1 MLSKE
6 SIILVFG
13 LEPETQGG
21 VEQMKIEM
29 VENESSA
36 KIKVVGIGGGGGN
49 AINDM
54 IKAQLI
60 GVEFLSANT
69 DSQALGRNQAPIKI
83 NMGMTLTKGL
93 GAGGDPDVGRNA
105 ALEDADVIREALKG
119 ADMVFITA
127 GMGGGTGT
135 GGVPVIAEICKDIGA
150 LTVAVVTKPFFFE
163 GKKRLRQAEAGIE
176 ATKKVVDTLITIP
189 NDRLLSVA
197 PKNTPAMEVFRMAN
211 EVLVYAVKGISDL
224 IMVTGHINVDFADVR
239 TIMGEMGMALMGT
252 GISSGNNRAI
262 EAAQKA
268 ISSPLLEDLSIRGA
282 RGILINI
289 TTGMEV
295 SLDELK
301 DAAALIQEEA
311 HDDANIIWGWVVD
324 EGLGDEVRVTVIGT
338 GIGKKIEIEEV
349 RLPRQATVDPEEL
362 DIPPMIRRGA
372 EQVKPALRNNVDSKK
387 KSRLELL
394 NNKKNIVHPDLHYE
408 EDELDIP
415 TFLRQAD

>member
-1 MLSKE
+1 
-6 SIILVFG
+6 
-13 LEPETQGG
+13 
-21 VEQMKIEM
+21 MKIEM
-29 VENESSA
+29 VEQETSA
-36 KIKVVGIGGGGGN
+36 KIKVIGVGGGGGN

-54 IKAQLI
+54 IKAQLV
-60 GVEFLSANT
+60 GVDFLSANT
-69 DSQALGRNQAPIKI
+69 DAQALVLNQAPVKI
-83 NMGMTLTKGL
+83 NIGLALTKGL
-93 GAGGDPDVGRNA
+93 GAGGDPEVGRNA
-105 ALEDADVIREALKG
+105 ALEDADVLREALKG
-119 ADMVFITA
+119 SDMVFITA

-135 GGVPVIAEICKDIGA
+135 GAVPVVAEICKDLGA

-163 GKKRLRQAEAGIE
+163 GRKRLRQAEAGIE

-239 TIMGEMGMALMGT
+239 TIMSEMGMAIMGT

-262 EAAQKA
+262 EAAKKA

-289 TTGMEV
+289 TSGTEFT
-295 SLDELK
+295 LDEMK
-301 DAAALIQEEA
+301 EAAAIIQEEA
-311 HDDANIIWGWVVD
+311 HEDANIIFGWVVD
-324 EGLGDEVRVTVIGT
+324 DSLGEEVRVTVIGT
-338 GIGKKIEIEEV
+338 GIGKKPDIEEI
-349 RLPRQATVDPEEL
+349 RPPKGISTATEAL
-362 DIPPMIRRGA
+362 DVPTIIRKSTEQIPPVARVGSQSSVSGPESR
-372 EQVKPALRNNVDSKK
+372 K

-394 NNKKNIVHPDLHYE
+394 HSKKSIVHPDLHYE
-408 EDELDIP
+408 EDELDTP

>member
-1 MLSKE
+1 
-6 SIILVFG
+6 
-13 LEPETQGG
+13 
-21 VEQMKIEM
+21 
-29 VENESSA
+29 
-36 KIKVVGIGGGGGN
+36 
-49 AINDM
+49 
-54 IKAQLI
+54 
-60 GVEFLSANT
+60 
-69 DSQALGRNQAPIKI
+69 
-83 NMGMTLTKGL
+83 
-93 GAGGDPDVGRNA
+93 
-105 ALEDADVIREALKG
+105 
-119 ADMVFITA
+119 
-127 GMGGGTGT
+127 
-135 GGVPVIAEICKDIGA
+135 
-150 LTVAVVTKPFFFE
+150 
-163 GKKRLRQAEAGIE
+163 
-176 ATKKVVDTLITIP
+176 VDTLITIP

-197 PKNTPAMEVFRMAN
+197 PKNTSAMEVFRMAN

-239 TIMGEMGMALMGT
+239 TIMSEMGMALMGT

-289 TTGMEV
+289 TSGMEV
-295 SLDELK
+295 TLEELK

-338 GIGKKIEIEEV
+338 GIGKKLELEEV
-349 RLPRQATVDPEEL
+349 RPHKPAPSQAEEL
-362 DIPPMIRRGA
+362 DVPTIIRRGA
-372 EQVKPALRNNVDSKK
+372 EQVQPALRTSMDSKK

-394 NNKKNIVHPDLHYE
+394 NTKKNIVHPDLHYE

>member
-1 MLSKE
+1 
-6 SIILVFG
+6 
-13 LEPETQGG
+13 
-21 VEQMKIEM
+21 MKIEM

-54 IKAQLI
+54 IKAQLS

-69 DSQALGRNQAPIKI
+69 DAQALGRNQAPIKI
-83 NMGMTLTKGL
+83 TLGLTLTKGL
-93 GAGGDPDVGRNA
+93 GAGGNPEVGRSA
-105 ALEDADVIREALKG
+105 ALEDADLLREALKG

-135 GGVPVIAEICKDIGA
+135 GAVPVIAEICKDLGA

-197 PKNTPAMEVFRMAN
+197 TKNTPAMEVFRMAN

-252 GISSGNNRAI
+252 GMSSGNNRAI

-289 TTGMEV
+289 TSGMEV

-324 EGLGDEVRVTVIGT
+324 DNLGDEVRVTVIGT
-338 GIGKKIEIEEV
+338 GIGKKIEAEET
-349 RLPRQATVDPEEL
+349 RPHKAAALDSEEL
-362 DIPPMIRRGA
+362 DVPTIIRKGS
-372 EQVKPALRNNVDSKK
+372 EQVQPSLRSSGDPKK

-394 NNKKNIVHPDLHYE
+394 NTKKNIVHPDLHYE

>member
-1 MLSKE
+1 M
-6 SIILVFG
+6 
-13 LEPETQGG
+13 QGG
-21 VEQMKIEM
+21 VDQMKIEM
-29 VENESSA
+29 VDNETSA
-36 KIKVVGIGGGGGN
+36 KIKVVGLGGGGGN

-54 IKAQLI
+54 IKAQLA

-83 NMGMTLTKGL
+83 NLGMTLTKGL
-93 GAGGDPDVGRNA
+93 GAGGNPEIGRSA
-105 ALEDADVIREALKG
+105 ALEDADLIREALKG

-135 GGVPVIAEICKDIGA
+135 GGVPVIAEICKDLGA

-197 PKNTPAMEVFRMAN
+197 AKNTPAMEVFRMAN

-252 GISSGNNRAI
+252 GMSSGNNRAI

-289 TTGMEV
+289 TSGMEV

-324 EGLGDEVRVTVIGT
+324 DNLGDEVRVTVIGT
-338 GIGKKIEIEEV
+338 GIGKKIEAEETRV
-349 RLPRQATVDPEEL
+349 LQGPSRRSRRTRRPHHHPQRL
-362 DIPPMIRRGA
+362 
-372 EQVKPALRNNVDSKK
+372 
-387 KSRLELL
+387 
-394 NNKKNIVHPDLHYE
+394 
-408 EDELDIP
+408 
-415 TFLRQAD
+415 

>member
-1 MLSKE
+1 
-6 SIILVFG
+6 
-13 LEPETQGG
+13 
-21 VEQMKIEM
+21 MKIEM
-29 VENESSA
+29 VESESSA

-54 IKAQLI
+54 IKAQLA

-69 DSQALGRNQAPIKI
+69 DAQALGRNQAPVKI
-83 NMGMTLTKGL
+83 NLGMALTKGL
-93 GAGGDPDVGRNA
+93 GAGGDPEVGRA
-105 ALEDADVIREALKG
+105 AATEDADVIREALKG

-135 GGVPVIAEICKDIGA
+135 GGVPVIAEICKDLGA

-163 GKKRLRQAEAGIE
+163 GRKRLRQAETGIE

-239 TIMGEMGMALMGT
+239 TIMSEMGMALMGT

-289 TTGMEV
+289 TSGMEV

-324 EGLGDEVRVTVIGT
+324 DTLGDEVRVTVIGT
-338 GIGKKIEIEEV
+338 GIGKKIEQEEI
-349 RLPRQATVDPEEL
+349 RIPKPAPMDTDEL
-362 DIPPMIRRGA
+362 DVPTIIRKGSD
-372 EQVKPALRNNVDSKK
+372 QVQSGLRTTADSKK

>member
-1 MLSKE
+1 MKSKTILLTLIFVLIIVPLSGCVLLEQEADVTEITASGTISADKIVVSPQVSGAILDIYIKE
-6 SIILVFG
+6 GDSIQTKQELFRLDDEIL
-13 LEPETQGG
+13 
-21 VEQMKIEM
+21 
-29 VENESSA
+29 
-36 KIKVVGIGGGGGN
+36 
-49 AINDM
+49 
-54 IKAQLI
+54 KAQ
-60 GVEFLSANT
+60 F
-69 DSQALGRNQAPIKI
+69 DQA
-83 NMGMTLTKGL
+83 M
-93 GAGGDPDVGRNA
+93 A
-105 ALEDADVIREALKG
+105 AVD
-119 ADMVFITA
+119 
-127 GMGGGTGT
+127 
-135 GGVPVIAEICKDIGA
+135 
-150 LTVAVVTKPFFFE
+150 
-163 GKKRLRQAEAGIE
+163 QAEAGIE

-289 TTGMEV
+289 TSGMEV

-311 HDDANIIWGWVVD
+311 HEDANIIWGWVVD
-324 EGLGDEVRVTVIGT
+324 DNLGDEVRVTVIGT
-338 GIGKKIEIEEV
+338 GIGKKIELDEV
-349 RLPRQATVDPEEL
+349 RIPKAAPVDTEEL
-362 DIPPMIRRGA
+362 DVPTIIRKGS
-372 EQVKPALRNNVDSKK
+372 EQVQPALRTAADKK
-387 KSRLELL
+387 NKSRLELL